1 MSGKVA
7 TATWLAVS
15 QLLAISIAVLVV
27 GGMFIFLILG
37 GANCPGCVRGRDGAA
52 VPFVLVLLVTVP

>member
-27 GGMFIFLILG
+27 GGMSIFLILG
-37 GANCPGCVRGRDGAA
+37 GANCPGCVRGWDGVA
-52 VPFVLVLLVTVP
+52 VPFLLVLLVTVP